1 MFENMSIRKLL
12 LVVPVVVVL
21 SLAYL
26 YFSVSSNIEKLAD
39 RSQKASLS
47 NKIIKQMLDARIS
60 GKNYIRRGDSKYAQ
74 ELQSTVEDSLAIT
87 KKLKDMFN
95 DPQSDQLVENTSI
108 NIKQY
113 LALFNKYKK
122 RREQSLAMRKK
133 MIKEA
138 NDIEDIATK
147 IRIIQKRQRDKILQ
161 SSSKIKAI
169 ADEIEESSL
178 ANKIVKEV
186 MAMRIN
192 EQSYIIRKD
201 EKYSNNV
208 ENSIRQIKKLS
219 LHVKDILDFPKN
231 KKMMDTLMKALEE
244 YKKTFNQFSTL
255 RDESVAISAKI
266 TKEAKKAEAALIT
279 LREDQKNEKL
289 QLMKQLRTKMILMFL
304 VIGIGVV
311 LFILFISNLIN
322 KNLKIID
329 VASENL
335 ATGDGDLTKRIRMQG
350 NHEIALVAKNVN
362 KFIEKVQSAIA
373 KTKHVSSEAASISN
387 ELSATSLE
395 IGRHVENEAELV
407 KSINENTIKTT
418 EEAEFVDNT
427 VGEMHKISERSFQ
440 ALSKTIEKMNMFIET
455 VKKSSIKEEE
465 LSLKMQDLRDS
476 TNDVKSILELIGDIA
491 EQTNLL
497 SLNAAI
503 EAARAGKH
511 GRGFA
516 VVADEVRK
524 LAERT
529 QKSLVEIN
537 ATINVVTQAVEES
550 SDDMQENAKDISTAA
565 ERASDVE
572 ESIDT
577 VMSAIEKSKQMALK
591 SSEAVD
597 KLKNRMLDISENM
610 SELNDTAILNAR
622 SVEEIAAAAEHQNK
636 IIEELNT
643 QLSSFKS

>member
-311 LFILFISNLIN
+311 LLILFISNLIN